1 MSPKPKEPSRAESPD
16 RWVIS
21 YADLLTLMLAF
32 FVVLY
37 AQSTV
42 NEVKLKQVATAI
54 VIAFHGNPSVLL
66 SNQSGESGI
75 LKNFR
80 SAVPMTRPAPGAG
93 ITRSELQGLSARAG
107 ALRLAAGKLERLLM
121 PLVKK
126 GEVKLES
133 GPLSLRISLNAR
145 ILFKNGEATLQPDAR
160 TLMNNVA
167 AVIRDVPENYPVVIQ
182 GYTNQ
187 IPISTAEFPSNW
199 ELSAARAISVVN
211 LFMQQGVPGGQLSVQ
226 GFAQYHPLPGV
237 SPTEGLRENR
247 RVEIVVLA
255 PTTLDLGGADTGA
268 STRGVPSGLPVSSPA
283 SPAGAAPGGKG

>member
-42 NEVKLKQVATAI
+42 NEAKLKRVATAI

-66 SNQSGESGI
+66 SNQSGESGV
-75 LKNFR
+75 LKHFR

-93 ITRSELQGLSARAG
+93 ITRHELQGLTARAG
-107 ALRLAAGKLERLLM
+107 ALRLAEGKLARLLM

-133 GPLSLRISLNAR
+133 GPLSLRISLNSR
-145 ILFKNGEATLQPDAR
+145 ILFKNGAATLQPAAR
-160 TLMNNVA
+160 TLLSRVA
-167 AVIRDVPENYPVVIQ
+167 AVIRGVPADYPVVIQ
-182 GYTNQ
+182 GYTNK
-187 IPISTAEFPSNW
+187 IPIATPRFPSNW
-199 ELSAARAISVVN
+199 ELSAARAISVVH
-211 LFMQQGVPGGQLSVQ
+211 LFMRDQIPGKQLSVQ
-226 GFAQYHPLPGV
+226 GFSQYHPLHTN
-237 SPTEGLRENR
+237 SAAEALQKNR
-247 RVEIVVLA
+247 RVEIVILA
-255 PTTLDLGGADTGA
+255 PSLANVGGEDTGPTTLAVPVAPRAGPPGEPAAGTPTG
-268 STRGVPSGLPVSSPA
+268 
-283 SPAGAAPGGKG
+283 KN